1 MPTKKLNHF
10 KQLMEVKVADLIQCV
25 TTAIE
30 QYAIK
35 ESLLKEVKTET
46 EEVKNSTI

>member
-25 TTAIE
+25 TTASE

-35 ESLLKEVKTET
+35 ESLLKE
-46 EEVKNSTI
+46 